1 MNERRNQ
8 LIGARFTR
16 KEKNFIENYIKSRN
30 ISLTEFL
37 REAVFSHINNLKD
50 NVGNIDVSEFLMIF
64 NDVEKS
70 IKVILDNIKFLS
82 ESIDIYGLKKLD
94 MEFKNQ
100 NYKSKELDHT

>member
-1 MNERRNQ
+1 MSERRNQ

-50 NVGNIDVSEFLMIF
+50 NVGNIDVSEFLMIYY
-64 NDVEKS
+64 DMEKAS
-70 IKVILDNIKFLS
+70 KVILNNIKSLR
-82 ESIDIYGLKKLD
+82 ESIDTYGLKKLD

-100 NYKSKELDHT
+100 KSKEIEPT